1 MWALVKSIIRN
12 VCQDHVCFR
21 LLSNLNTNFDKH
33 NPDQLLNENFIKKV
47 AINKR
52 E

>member
-21 LLSNLNTNFDKH
+21 LLSDLNMNYDKR
-33 NPDQLLNENFIKKV
+33 NPDHSLDENVIKKV
-47 AINKR
+47 ANNKR